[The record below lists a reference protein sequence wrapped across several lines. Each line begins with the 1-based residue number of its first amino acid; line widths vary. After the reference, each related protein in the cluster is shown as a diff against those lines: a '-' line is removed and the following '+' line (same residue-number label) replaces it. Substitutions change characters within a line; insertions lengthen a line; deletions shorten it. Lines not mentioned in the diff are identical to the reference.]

1 MWPVGQLRCRVCS
14 CFFLSVFS
22 SVISVRSLSVCLSVF
37 YMLAALVANKRIHN
51 WNQGSIRTV
60 INLSIEINS
69 KGPPNG
75 L

>member
-37 YMLAALVANKRIHN
+37 YMLAALVANKRIH
-51 WNQGSIRTV
+51 ITT
-60 INLSIEINS
+60 LTT
-69 KGPPNG
+69 GPSHAV
-75 L
+75 LDKLK